1 MTRDEDAMGEE
12 VEAVVPL
19 MVRGVTK
26 KENGWSG
33 EIACGERWWRCWYS
47 RKHEGG
53 HKRGGGYAIQG
64 KVGSGV
70 AHRLRGEAVEEMGSG
85 VQGLCP
91 VAGRERRLKEKAAG
105 HVGGGTNDA
114 FGPIVLGRGVR
125 ARE

>member
-70 AHRLRGEAVEEMGSG
+70 ALPSSWQGETPEREGSG
-85 VQGLCP
+85 SCWWWY
-91 VAGRERRLKEKAAG
+91 E
-105 HVGGGTNDA
+105 
-114 FGPIVLGRGVR
+114 
-125 ARE
+125 